1 MPIDPQDQA
10 RLINWLEDQ
19 GHSPSEIDSIMAKV
33 AEYDAQTLH
42 ESLFDAIDRGEFDL
56 EAIIDEALGDRP
68 SGGGATP

>member
-19 GHSPSEIDSIMAKV
+19 GHAPNEIDAIMAKV
-33 AEYDAQTLH
+33 AQYDARTLH

-56 EAIIDEALGDRP
+56 ESIIDEVLRDRP
-68 SGGGATP
+68 AGDEPAV